1 MDLVQQW
8 FPRLLAL
15 SERPWFGRALGS
27 SERFRRPRGAMA
39 QLPLGWL
46 ALLGLLTVALPLAFA
61 LAFALGFDGEDGLDA
76 LRRHHLDLVS
86 FVAVKPVVASLVF
99 VFLFA
104 LSVAISLPG
113 VSFLTMVGGFLF
125 GWMTATALTQVAATA
140 AALAVFIL
148 ARRALRGPIDSHGG
162 PTVRRFADGFK
173 RNAFGYVM
181 LLHLVPIF
189 PFGMVIALP
198 AACGVRL
205 STFITAGFLGVLPST
220 ILLAHLG
227 SGLGHILGSQGAI
240 DLTSFLTPQILLAI
254 AGLGALSLLP
264 LALRTLTRRDRI

>member
-1 MDLVQQW
+1 MDLVPQW
-8 FPRLLAL
+8 FRRLIAL
-15 SERPWFGRALGS
+15 SERPWLQRSFES
-27 SERFRRPRGAMA
+27 SGRFRLRRTANT

-46 ALLGLLTVALPLAFA
+46 ALLGLLTVGLP
-61 LAFALGFDGEDGLDA
+61 LAFALGFDGDDGLDA

-125 GWMTATALTQVAATA
+125 GWMPATALAQVAATA
-140 AALAVFIL
+140 AAVAVFIV
-148 ARRALRGPIDSHGG
+148 ARRALHGPVDTHAG
-162 PTVRRFADGFK
+162 PTVRRFSDGFK

-189 PFGMVIALP
+189 PFGMAIALP

-205 STFITAGFLGVLPST
+205 WTFVIAGFLGVLPST

-227 SGLGHILGSQGAI
+227 SGLGGILRSQGPI
-240 DLTSFLTPQILLAI
+240 DLASFLTPQILLAV
-254 AGLGALSLLP
+254 AGLGALSLL
-264 LALRTLTRRDRI
+264 ALSLRSVTRRDRI

>member
-1 MDLVQQW
+1 MD
-8 FPRLLAL
+8 AL
-15 SERPWFGRALGS
+15 SRW
-27 SERFRRPRGAMA
+27 FRRPLGLAEWLRRPPAVITG
-39 QLPLGWL
+39 LPLGWL
-46 ALLGLLTVALPLAFA
+46 ALLGLLTIALPVALAIGL
-61 LAFALGFDGEDGLDA
+61 DGDDGLNA

-86 FVAVKPVVASLVF
+86 FVAVNPVVASILF

-125 GWMTATALTQVAATA
+125 GWTTATALAQLAATA
-140 AALAVFIL
+140 AAVAVFIV
-148 ARRALRGPIDSHGG
+148 ARRALHSPVDLHAG

-173 RNAFGYVM
+173 RHAFGYVM

-189 PFGMVIALP
+189 PFGMIIALP

-205 STFITAGFLGVLPST
+205 RTFVTAGFLGVLPST

-227 SGLGHILGSQGAI
+227 SGLGGIIRSRGAI
-240 DLTSFLTPQILLAI
+240 DLASFLEPQILLAV

-264 LALRTLTRRDRI
+264 LAFRSLARRDRI